1 MAEIAPGVPDLND
14 SAAWAEWAF
23 TPKGDEAPAPDAVDV
38 PDVAPADH
46 IPADNVDAPDA
57 PESVDDAAPVIEEVK
72 LPFSA
77 VDADGNEV
85 PSLSLQSMKVTLKAN
100 GKEQQML
107 LADVVRKAQSEE
119 GVQRAYRQER
129 QERET
134 LANEAKELNEIV
146 TELRS
151 LTLRMAKD
159 DDFRYQIAEQIAVHE
174 SPEAELVRAKE
185 ALAAEQTRQKMSEQ
199 ERVVTT
205 FAQNVVAPSVLE
217 IVTTFDT
224 VSQEELLGR
233 FQIDTAGIQRNG
245 VIPPEYH
252 ESLAEYLNGPFR
264 QFAESLHTK
273 RTGEQSKIA
282 DATAAAD
289 RKAQLAAQRTKNDVA
304 SVTRPIGG
312 VPGLRD
318 TPKAPMNTVK
328 ERQASVMAEVWGI
341 SQ

>member
-23 TPKGDEAPAPDAVDV
+23 TPKGDEAPAP
-38 PDVAPADH
+38 VA
-46 IPADNVDAPDA
+46 DAPDDAVAEKVPDA
-57 PESVDDAAPVIEEVK
+57 PAEAADAPATVDEAAPVIEEVK

-174 SPEAELVRAKE
+174 SPEAELARAKE
-185 ALAAEQTRQKMSEQ
+185 ALAAEQTRQQMSEQ

-264 QFAESLHTK
+264 QFAESLHAK

-282 DATAAAD
+282 AATAAAE
-289 RKAQLAAQRTKNDVA
+289 RKAQLAAQRTKNEVA

-312 VPGLRD
+312 APQLRD
-318 TPKAPMNTVK
+318 NPKAPMNTVK
-328 ERQASVMAEVWGI
+328 ERQASVMADVWGI
-341 SQ
+341 TQ